1 MPQTLRSSRR
11 RVESEHTT
19 ETNTLSAIQPVRFI
33 PPQASSQA
41 SSDQPQRKVD
51 LIPPNLTRLP
61 NLSTKETTFLR
72 KKQSRL
78 RASASATKTIA
89 GDYGPHALQALSS
102 TLIFAQHEA
111 GTAVCIHPDGWVLT
125 CAHCFG
131 ETEAE
136 WQSNRRKWLL
146 YFTGEALQVECVA
159 WDARRDL
166 ALARITALECPTLA
180 GSDANPTPS
189 FSFAHVALAP
199 PSASLKAEII
209 CIGQPGSDDLESPTP
224 RKTAYDLIEISQG
237 RLRGLIPGAD
247 PHDNAEIGALRHD
260 AWTYWGHSGAPL
272 LRLADG
278 VLLGLHSSWDDTTA
292 MRHGVPLIALR
303 VFLRE
308 RFPGGWD
315 EAEDQGNGEERE
327 VIVIDD

>member
-11 RVESEHTT
+11 RVDSQQTS
-19 ETNTLSAIQPVRFI
+19 ETNIPSPIQPVHFI
-33 PPQASSQA
+33 TPQAR
-41 SSDQPQRKVD
+41 SDHPQQD
-51 LIPPNLTRLP
+51 INLIPPDLTRLP
-61 NLSTKETTFLR
+61 NLSTEETILLR

-78 RASASATKTIA
+78 PASASATNTTA
-89 GDYGPHALQALSS
+89 ADYGPHAVQALSS

-111 GTAVCIHPDGWVLT
+111 GTAVCIHPAGWLLT

-136 WQSNRRKWLL
+136 WRSNRRKWLL
-146 YFTGEALQVECVA
+146 YFTGEAVQAECVA

-166 ALARITALECPTLA
+166 ALARIIALECLPPAASQGTLI
-180 GSDANPTPS
+180 PS
-189 FSFAHVALAP
+189 FACVPLAT
-199 PSASLKAEII
+199 PSASLRSEIL
-209 CIGQPGSDDLESPTP
+209 CIGQPGADDLESSAP
-224 RKTAYDLIEISQG
+224 RKTAYDLIEISEG

-247 PHDNAEIGALRHD
+247 PHDNEEIGTLKHD

-272 LRLADG
+272 VRLTDG

-292 MRHGVPLIALR
+292 MRHGVPLVALR
-303 VFLRE
+303 EFLRE
-308 RFPGGWD
+308 RFPGGW
-315 EAEDQGNGEERE
+315 AMEDQRNGEERE